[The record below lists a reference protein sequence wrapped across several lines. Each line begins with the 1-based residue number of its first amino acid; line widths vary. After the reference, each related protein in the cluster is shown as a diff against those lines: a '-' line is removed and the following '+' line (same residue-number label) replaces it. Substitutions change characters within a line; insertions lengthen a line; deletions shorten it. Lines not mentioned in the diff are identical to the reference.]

1 MGDLLVHDKLLNG
14 QCDGLHVVIAVQDV
28 LRLAGC
34 LVLLRLVNRALAHIL
49 RVNLVSRRAQFVK
62 ELILREVDVTD
73 TERTGSGL
81 SVADMVAGRRIHAG
95 TIGGDPSGPVVLLQ
109 MFTDVHRLKI
119 AILGYTYTTLRP
131 AP

>member
-1 MGDLLVHDKLLNG
+1 MG
-14 QCDGLHVVIAVQDV
+14 
-28 LRLAGC
+28 
-34 LVLLRLVNRALAHIL
+34 
-49 RVNLVSRRAQFVK
+49 RRAQLVK
-62 ELILREVDVTD
+62 ELVLRKVDVTD

-95 TIGGDPSGPVVLLQ
+95 AVGSDPPGPVVLLQ